1 MRRRDMSEKIDAR
14 GRSCPEPVIL
24 TNKKMKELGKG
35 LLEVLV
41 DTETAKE
48 NVSRLAQQ
56 LGWRVE
62 VNRMDEDYRLLLR
75 KD

>member
-1 MRRRDMSEKIDAR
+1 MSEKIDAR

-24 TNKKMKELGKG
+24 TSKKMKELGKG

-48 NVSRLAQQ
+48 NITRLAQQ
-56 LGWRVE
+56 SGWKIE
-62 VNRMDEDYRLLLR
+62 TKQEGGDIRLVL
-75 KD
+75 KKV

>member
-1 MRRRDMSEKIDAR
+1 MSEKIDAR

-24 TNKKMKELGKG
+24 TSKKMKELGKG

-48 NVSRLAQQ
+48 NITRLAQQ
-56 LGWRVE
+56 SGWQLD
-62 VNRMDEDYRLLLR
+62 VNEESGDIRLVL
-75 KD
+75 KKV

>member
-24 TNKKMKELGKG
+24 TSKKMKELGKG

-48 NVSRLAQQ
+48 NITRLAQQ
-56 LGWRVE
+56 SGWKIE
-62 VNRMDEDYRLLLR
+62 TKQEGGDIRLVL
-75 KD
+75 KKV